1 MDYAI
6 FNVILHQTTYLN
18 NTFPDL
24 KIQTYPKTYYTFHR
38 KYSTNDLCG
47 LWVQSWPTFLSNS
60 SLIALASLI
69 IGSNL
74 SRSSWSN
81 ISSATKKGTLLKTL
95 WPLFMDGVQLSQDY
109 NRATTRRVYF
119 LPIRPQDILFPIWS
133 IPFGRM
139 KGWANSE
146 ANQWFLT
153 QNPWTGNKPL
163 LLKDLI
169 CMDLCKKQIMLRHIF
184 YMHPHYWPSIN
195 IYNLFIY
202 WKKYIIEYLVFV

>member
-81 ISSATKKGTLLKTL
+81 ISSATKKGTYIKNFMAPFYGWSSTVSRLQQSHYEESLLFTNKTSGHTVPHL
-95 WPLFMDGVQLSQDY
+95 IDLIRKDERLSQ
-109 NRATTRRVYF
+109 
-119 LPIRPQDILFPIWS
+119 LWS
-133 IPFGRM
+133 QPVVF
-139 KGWANSE
+139 
-146 ANQWFLT
+146 
-153 QNPWTGNKPL
+153 NPEPL
-163 LLKDLI
+163 D
-169 CMDLCKKQIMLRHIF
+169 
-184 YMHPHYWPSIN
+184 W
-195 IYNLFIY
+195 
-202 WKKYIIEYLVFV
+202 E